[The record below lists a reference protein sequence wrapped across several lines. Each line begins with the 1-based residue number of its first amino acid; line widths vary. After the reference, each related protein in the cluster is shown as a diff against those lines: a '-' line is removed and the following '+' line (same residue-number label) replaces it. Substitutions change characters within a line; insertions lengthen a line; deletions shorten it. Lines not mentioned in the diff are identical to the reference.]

1 MTAAA
6 RGLEA
11 AALLLAL
18 LILGILATGGWK
30 VGGVALT
37 RPEDILLALVV
48 VVAAR
53 ALVAPVARPKLAP
66 RRVVLAGVVAYAVL
80 MGFIVLTR
88 HRALLTHALDFGY
101 YVQVVWSLAHGL
113 PPRVTLPPMHAWG
126 DHFSPVLYLLAP
138 LGWLPLE
145 APLLLLTQTCA
156 LGAGGLAVYAF
167 ARRRL
172 QDDELAAGFALLYL
186 LNPSLHGINIRDV
199 HPQAFAIPLL
209 IGAAVAVD
217 AGRWGWCA
225 LALVLTAGCRE
236 DAAIALV
243 GFALWAALARRRW
256 IAGAAIAAAAVTLLV
271 FDTRVLMPY
280 FRGEPYPHLVKRYAH
295 LGTSVPDVLITLVAR
310 PWRWVPVLL
319 QSSKLV
325 YLAALLAPLA
335 FLPVLAPLALAGA
348 LPALTV
354 NLLTSDRVLFHH
366 RTQYQSFVLPFLIL
380 AAVDGCV
387 MLRALAA
394 RRGWTRL
401 SPPAALTAAL
411 LISVALTSR
420 TLNDL
425 MVTRWRLGPEQRAA
439 RALAARIPAAAPI
452 SVNERMQPHLARRVE
467 SYIFPTAV
475 ERSEYVL
482 EQDSVLARR
491 PVPPGFVVEAR
502 EAGWT
507 LLRRADSR

>member
-1 MTAAA
+1 VTAVA

-18 LILGILATGGWK
+18 LIVAILATGGSQLA
-30 VGGVALT
+30 GVALT
-37 RPEDILLALVV
+37 RPEDVLLALVV
-48 VVAAR
+48 VAAAR
-53 ALVAPVARPKLAP
+53 ALVAPLRLRALAP
-66 RRVVLAGVVAYAVL
+66 RRVVLAGVAAYALL
-80 MGFIVLTR
+80 MGFITVTR

-126 DHFSPVLYLLAP
+126 DHFSPVLYLFVP
-138 LGWLPLE
+138 LGWLPPL
-145 APLLLLTQTCA
+145 APLLLLAQTLILA
-156 LGAGGLAVYAF
+156 AGGLAVYAF

-172 QDDELAAGFALLYL
+172 EDDALAAGFALIYL
-186 LNPSLHGINIRDV
+186 VNPSLHGINVRDI

-209 IGAAVAVD
+209 ISAALALD

-225 LALVLTAGCRE
+225 AALALTAGCRE

-243 GFALWAALARRRW
+243 GFGLWAALARRRW
-256 IAGAAIAAAAVTLLV
+256 AVGAGVALAAVALLV

-295 LGTSVPDVLITLVAR
+295 LGSSVTDVLVTLVAR
-310 PWRWVPVLL
+310 PWRWMPVLL
-319 QSSKLV
+319 HPIKLV

-335 FLPVLAPLALAGA
+335 FLPLLAPLALAGA
-348 LPALTV
+348 LPALVV
-354 NLLTSDRVLFHH
+354 NLLTFDRVLFHH
-366 RTQYQSFVLPFLIL
+366 RTQYQSFVLPFLML

-387 MLRALAA
+387 VLRAWAA
-394 RRGWTRL
+394 RRERPWL
-401 SPPAALTAAL
+401 SPRGVLIAAFLV
-411 LISVALTSR
+411 SVALTSR

-439 RALAARIPAAAPI
+439 RALAARIPPAVPV
-452 SVNERMQPHLARRVE
+452 SVNERLQPHLARRVE

-475 ERSEYVL
+475 EHSRYVL
-482 EQDSVLARR
+482 EMDSVLARR
-491 PVPPGFVVEAR
+491 PPPPGFAVEAR
-502 EAGWT
+502 EGGWT
-507 LLRRADSR
+507 LLRRVE